1 MLDALNDETLHDVR
15 LLGTDNVEIACTKFM
30 LASRSPVFK
39 KMFFGEFRERDS
51 DRVSLNY
58 CSTVLKVL
66 VKYCYSDELDLDLIL
81 DAESLTDKE
90 AMLLVQLRDAA
101 NYFELQ
107 EVADHISK
115 EIGESV
121 FHNDEMGC
129 VCAILAELTMRIDD
143 KGAFWD
149 MFLQLAINKAEEC
162 LLPKDFPKA
171 NNGSMICPPRLLRK
185 ILENVDDTFVVV
197 RCLQKW
203 FGEENKEKDEEGKLN
218 KEKQALLDIAKRLD
232 LKRLTPSQLSDIKPC
247 SVFSMEQLYAAFVH
261 HGSIPLTPSS
271 PLPVSPNKC
280 VVYVS
285 GAGVQ
290 CLNGSYESPFLV
302 QGKKGAY
309 FVKKGTYGGH
319 GCNFTVQRNK
329 NKWTIFIIP
338 SGGTAL
344 SMYQESSCGSSGA
357 TEHKQKNIPFTFWKC
372 LDGKAPAPYVA
383 MIDLSSKPPQTPAPF
398 SFGAGPPATPAST
411 NGASTIP
418 GQAPS
423 SNGLNALLFGQQT
436 ISTAQA
442 GFSFSARSS

>member
-1 MLDALNDETLHDVR
+1 MTWKSDMLDALDDETLHDVR

-121 FHNDEMGC
+121 FHNDEVGC
-129 VCAILAELTMRIDD
+129 VCAILGELTMRIDD
-143 KGAFWD
+143 EGAFWD
-149 MFLQLAINKAEEC
+149 MFLQLAVNKAEEC
-162 LLPKDFPKA
+162 LLPKDFPEA
-171 NNGSMICPPRLLRK
+171 NNGAIICPPRLLRK
-185 ILENVDDTFVVV
+185 ILEKVDDTFVVV

-203 FGEENKEKDEEGKLN
+203 FGEENKEKDDEGKPN
-218 KEKQALLDIAKRLD
+218 TEKQPLLDIAKRLD
-232 LKRLTPSQLSDIKPC
+232 LKRLTTSQLSKIKPC
-247 SVFSMEQLYAAFVH
+247 SVFSMQQLYEAFVH

-271 PLPVSPNKC
+271 VSPYRC

-290 CLNGSYESPFLV
+290 CLNGFYESPFGV
-302 QGKKGAY
+302 KKGVY
-309 FVKKGTYGGH
+309 FVKKGTYGDLD
-319 GCNFTVQRNK
+319 CTFTVQMNFESK
-329 NKWTIFIIP
+329 KWTISIIP
-338 SGGTAL
+338 SGENDVAL
-344 SMYQESSCGSSGA
+344 TMYEESSCGSSRAPLVGM
-357 TEHKQKNIPFTFWKC
+357 QKNTPFTFWKC

-383 MIDLSSKPPQTPAPF
+383 MIDLSSRPPQKPARVEVGRQIKPRKRMWR
-398 SFGAGPPATPAST
+398 TL
-411 NGASTIP
+411 
-418 GQAPS
+418 PS
-423 SNGLNALLFGQQT
+423 G
-436 ISTAQA
+436 
-442 GFSFSARSS
+442 